1 MELLLTRTALPETS
15 YGADMELFEKSRTLS
30 FELIRL
36 PLAGIAVVG
45 FLITRITN
53 LSMQNPFS
61 DGRLQM
67 LISGSVIAFALT
79 VLFALLERFYAS
91 GAMFHH
97 VKAMKLLQYETA
109 SLVEV
114 AKAALRTRGVNFM
127 LAHRFMQIAAAL
139 LVLATCL
146 LGAAFIRLLT
156 WM

>member
-1 MELLLTRTALPETS
+1 
-15 YGADMELFEKSRTLS
+15 
-30 FELIRL
+30 
-36 PLAGIAVVG
+36 
-45 FLITRITN
+45 
-53 LSMQNPFS
+53 MQNPFS

-97 VKAMKLLQYETA
+97 VKAMKLLQHEDPTLA
-109 SLVEV
+109 EV
-114 AKAALRTRGVNFM
+114 AKAALRARRINFIR
-127 LAHRFMQIAAAL
+127 AHRFMQTAAAL